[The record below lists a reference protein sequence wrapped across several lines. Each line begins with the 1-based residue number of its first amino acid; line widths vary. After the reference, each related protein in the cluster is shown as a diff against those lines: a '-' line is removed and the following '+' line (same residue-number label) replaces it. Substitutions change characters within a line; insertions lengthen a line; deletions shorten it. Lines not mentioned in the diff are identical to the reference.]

1 MTNQEA
7 DVSIS
12 PSSVAKRS
20 EQQTSADMPG
30 EAVILNPVTGT
41 YFGLDEVGARV
52 WELIETPRTV
62 AELCAAIGDEY
73 EVEAK
78 QCEHDLHRLLHELCE
93 AGLVE
98 IEDGP
103 AR

>member
-1 MTNQEA
+1 MTNQQTE
-7 DVSIS
+7 VHIS
-12 PSSVAKRS
+12 ESSLVKQS
-20 EQQTSADMPG
+20 QQQTSAGMPG

-52 WELIETPRTV
+52 WELIETPRSV

-73 EVEAK
+73 DVEAK
-78 QCEHDLHRLLHELCE
+78 QCMHDLHSLLRELLE

-103 AR
+103 TR